1 MVKKG
6 WGDQHPALIPLL
18 PCSIRCPHVAIRSFI
33 GASSVRLNSGKTG
46 LFPSKMG
53 KKRGWKKRLAEKQE
67 ATKQFPVGHSAVD
80 G

>member
-6 WGDQHPALIPLL
+6 WRDQHPALIPLL

-33 GASSVRLNSGKTG
+33 RASGVRVLIVGSTG

-67 ATKQFPVGHSAVD
+67 ATK
-80 G
+80 